1 MPANFTPDPT
11 QSSQRS
17 GVRNPTIEKGN
28 TMNRRDLLKL
38 STAAGAAALIS
49 PSVSFADTNGL
60 TWTHF
65 PAGEN
70 GFYRAPVLIQ
80 GDTEAVLIDGGFTL
94 PDGRAMAEEIKAAGK
109 ALTTIYIS
117 QSDPDFYFSL
127 RPIVEAFPEARVIA
141 ASETVAAINAN
152 VAKKVETWGPQLGE
166 NGPATV
172 AEVIIPDADDS
183 TTLTVDGHA
192 IEIVPANGLENRRY
206 LWVEDLQA
214 VFGGVMVFSGTHVWT
229 ADTPTK
235 EQRAAWIANLDAII
249 ARNPQVVVPGH
260 MTPDAPMGLAAVEF
274 TKDYLLAIEEELATA
289 ENSEELHA
297 AMTARYPVLGM
308 TVALDVGSKVL
319 TGEMEWG

>member
-1 MPANFTPDPT
+1 
-11 QSSQRS
+11 
-17 GVRNPTIEKGN
+17 
-28 TMNRRDLLKL
+28 MNRRDLLKL
-38 STAAGAAALIS
+38 STAAGAAALIAPGIS
-49 PSVSFADTNGL
+49 LADANGL

-70 GFYRAPVLIQ
+70 GFFRAPVLIQ
-80 GDTEAVLIDGGFTL
+80 GETEAVLIDGGFTL
-94 PDGRAMAEEIKAAGK
+94 TDGRTLAEIIKATGK
-109 ALTTIYIS
+109 TLTTIYIS

-127 RPIVEAFPEARVIA
+127 RPIVETFPEARVVA
-141 ASETVAAINAN
+141 DSETVAAINAN

-172 AEVIIPDADDS
+172 AEVIIPEADDS

-192 IEIVPANGLENRRY
+192 IEIVAAEGLANRRY

-249 ARNPQVVVPGH
+249 ARNPLVVVPGH
-260 MTPDAPMGLAAVEF
+260 MTLDAPMGLDAVEF
-274 TKDYLLAIEEELATA
+274 TKGYLLAIEEELAKA
-289 ENSEELHA
+289 DGSEALIA
-297 AMTARYPVLGM
+297 AMTARYPDLGM
-308 TVALDVGSKVL
+308 GVALSVGAKVL
-319 TGEMEWG
+319 TGEMKWG